1 MRLIQTA
8 KKKAT
13 GGRWLLSEDL
23 VRVCSILVP
32 RRGLEPP
39 RCYSLVPETS
49 ASTNSAIWADFAFQ
63 QRLRLY
69 PQIWRDLFRASKFQ
83 LLHDMVRAVGVLPK
97 AGGCDRARMA
107 GIEGRDLTI
116 ASAV

>member
-1 MRLIQTA
+1 MQFRA
-8 KKKAT
+8 AMKKAT
-13 GGRWLLSEDL
+13 GDRWLQSDDL
-23 VRVCSILVP
+23 VKVCLNLVP

-49 ASTNSAIWADFAFQ
+49 ASTNSAIWAIFAFQ

-69 PQIWRDLFRASKFQ
+69 PQILRDLFGASKFQ